1 MVKMARFFVVVIYN
15 YYDKRIKS
23 NNNNNKKAQKSM
35 KIRPSECSSPEESS
49 RENEALLAALH
60 P

>member
-23 NNNNNKKAQKSM
+23 NNNNKKAQKSV
-35 KIRPSECSSPEESS
+35 KIRPSERNSLEESS